1 MQIGKKYTMYVSIH
15 HENKAR
21 HNTHT
26 HTLTGGL
33 TRARSLNIRA
43 LFHANVLGAS
53 VSVASGRNLWA
64 ARWLTHLHYKSQL
77 HSIICLP
84 GRSDGNLIRCPAEE
98 RHKFLINCSADLC
111 TALT

>member
-33 TRARSLNIRA
+33 TRALSLNIRA

-53 VSVASGRNLWA
+53 VSVARNLWA